1 ERRGVERHD
10 VGEHQAGH
18 QTSDIRHQRSASGSC
33 TGNRPG
39 DRRTGVSETMT
50 ISRRVFVKSGGL
62 ALFSLGLDPLFLARA
77 AFAVRP
83 SAGPPDRRMLVCLF
97 QRGAVDG
104 LNMVVPHGD
113 PLYYR
118 ERPRIAVPEPDVVDL
133 DGHFGLHPRL
143 AALKPLWE
151 NKSLA
156 AIHAIGSPDS
166 TRSHFD
172 AQDYME
178 SGTPGAKATP
188 DGWLN
193 RYCQHDREHQDTP
206 FRAVAFGPQ
215 LPRILAGS
223 APSLAIDDLQAF
235 GLRAP
240 QPAAR
245 DRLTRAFEE
254 LYAGSATGL
263 LSTSS
268 QEAFEAVQM
277 LKQVSPSQYQPAH
290 GADYPRGRFGKAMMQ
305 IAQLIKADV
314 GLQLAFADVTGWDTH
329 VNQGSSDGQLA
340 ARLADFGQALA
351 AFAQDLGEKLRD
363 VVVLTMSEFGRTVR
377 ENGNSGTDHG
387 HATAMLVMGGPVN
400 GGRMLGRWPG
410 LDPADRF
417 EGRDVAG
424 HEHAAL
430 RLQAVRPHD
439 EPRER
444 HVLPCHA
451 DLAAPDLAVPDEL
464 AGHELGGVDPHGE
477 ADALRREDH
486 RGVDADHAARGIH
499 QRPAR
504 VPGVERGVGLDHV
517 VDQSPR
523 HGAERAP
530 QRAHHA
536 GRDGALKA
544 E

>member
-1 ERRGVERHD
+1 M
-10 VGEHQAGH
+10 
-18 QTSDIRHQRSASGSC
+18 I
-33 TGNRPG
+33 
-39 DRRTGVSETMT
+39 

-62 ALFSLGLDPLFLARA
+62 ALVSFGLDPLFLARA
-77 AFAVRP
+77 AFATNRLSGYPPNRP
-83 SAGPPDRRMLVCLF
+83 VLVCLF

-104 LNMVVPHGD
+104 LNMIVPHGD
-113 PLYYR
+113 ALYYR
-118 ERPRIAVPEPDVVDL
+118 ERPRIAVPERDVVDL

-143 AALKPLWE
+143 AALQPLWH

-156 AIHAIGSPDS
+156 AIPAIGSPDS

-193 RYCQHDREHQDTP
+193 RYCQHDREHQNTP

-245 DRLTRAFEE
+245 DRLTRAFEA

-268 QEAFEAVQM
+268 QEAFQAVQM
-277 LKQVSPSQYQPAH
+277 LQ
-290 GADYPRGRFGKAMMQ
+290 Q

-329 VNQGSSDGQLA
+329 VNQGSSEGQLA
-340 ARLADFGQALA
+340 ARLAEFGQALA

-417 EGRDVAG
+417 EGRDVAVTTDFRDLFA
-424 HEHAAL
+424 EVLA
-430 RLQAVRPHD
+430 
-439 EPRER
+439 R
-444 HVLPCHA
+444 HLGA
-451 DLAAPDLAVPDEL
+451 KDLAAIFPGFSPD
-464 AGHELGGVDPHGE
+464 
-477 ADALRREDH
+477 
-486 RGVDADHAARGIH
+486 AARF
-499 QRPAR
+499 
-504 VPGVERGVGLDHV
+504 PGAIKV
-517 VDQSPR
+517 
-523 HGAERAP
+523 
-530 QRAHHA
+530 
-536 GRDGALKA
+536 
-544 E
+544 